1 MANDDIDATDA
12 WLRAQRDRVGERQL
26 NANGWHEMRGHG
38 DRDAVVDVGADDVKE
53 QQNG

>member
-1 MANDDIDATDA
+1 MANDDIEATDA

-26 NANGWHEMRGHG
+26 NADGWHDMRGRG
-38 DRDAVVDVGADDVKE
+38 GRDVVVDADAEDVKE